1 VADADPLSAYL
12 ADARKRLED
21 RDALVARLSGGA
33 SVSAVELNAP
43 QDRLAALFP
52 SLLAAVEAVL
62 AFHAL
67 TGYHRHTEACPNHYA
82 SMHGRKEC
90 PDCKVV
96 EWTGCDTCKDE
107 FGNPAR
113 AEDCKTR
120 QAIASALTGEEAR
133 WRA

>member
-1 VADADPLSAYL
+1 MTEADPLA
-12 ADARKRLED
+12 
-21 RDALVARLSGGA
+21 
-33 SVSAVELNAP
+33 
-43 QDRLAALFP
+43 AALERVRHRADGDD
-52 SLLAAVEAVL
+52 SRVLLAAVEAAL
-62 AFHAL
+62 AVHAL
-67 TGYHRHTEACPNHYA
+67 TGYHRHTEPCYEHRDY
-82 SMHGRKEC
+82 GRARSAGC
-90 PDCKVV
+90 PDCKVF